1 MVMKYEKKRAT
12 TEEDIE
18 LRETIR
24 KRLNELRTSHN
35 MTQAEFGE
43 LFGKSKTGVA
53 SWESGNSLPDIQ
65 TLYKIAS
72 HFGYSLGYMYGEDG
86 TRRLIDKMDSLDE
99 ITSDNFEK
107 ATNEEL
113 GYTQMWV
120 SKGEKRLIEELRER
134 GEKVDAKTLEEMFN
148 TILRYHQEKNP
159 IDTDKPQYYE
169 IRLKHYFED

>member
-43 LFGKSKTGVA
+43 IFGKSKTGVA

-65 TLYKIAS
+65 TLYKIAT
-72 HFGYSLGYMYGEDG
+72 FFDKSLAYMYGDNGTDYLVSQLERED
-86 TRRLIDKMDSLDE
+86 TPSILV
-99 ITSDNFEK
+99 EK
-107 ATNEEL
+107 ENSKL
-113 GYTQMWV
+113 GMSQMYV
-120 SKGEKRLIEELRER
+120 TDGERKLIEELRER
-134 GEKVDAKTLEEMFN
+134 GSNIDAKTLEEMFN
-148 TILRYHQEKNP
+148 TILRYHQENNP